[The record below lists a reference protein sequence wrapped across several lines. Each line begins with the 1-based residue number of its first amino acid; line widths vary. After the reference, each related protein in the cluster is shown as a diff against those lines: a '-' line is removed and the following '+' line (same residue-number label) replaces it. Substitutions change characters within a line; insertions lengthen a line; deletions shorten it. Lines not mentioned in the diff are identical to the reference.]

1 MTREWNS
8 FGQGRPQLS
17 QQSVGCL
24 NPLWWT
30 WSLQYNKVVP
40 PVISSI
46 ITSSRLC
53 DVHVYIYICVFLQCE
68 NWMCLIICQ
77 KPLTSCLFSP
87 PLLCMG
93 HHLVHNH
100 RFYILVKFAPKR
112 WQILFDPHPTKGS
125 FIRYS
130 NTVVNNHVFLEI
142 PFILKMMFLP
152 SKCGFPC
159 AANDVWII
167 LELGTSL
174 IECAWNP
181 IACY

>member
-1 MTREWNS
+1 MWRA
-8 FGQGRPQLS
+8 
-17 QQSVGCL
+17 C
-24 NPLWWT
+24 
-30 WSLQYNKVVP
+30 
-40 PVISSI
+40 ICI
-46 ITSSRLC
+46 CI
-53 DVHVYIYICVFLQCE
+53 YIYIYVCVCAFLQCE
-68 NWMCLIICQ
+68 NWICLIICQ

-100 RFYILVKFAPKR
+100 RFHILVKFAPKR

-130 NTVVNNHVFLEI
+130 NIVVNNHVFVEI

-152 SKCGFPC
+152 FKCGFPC

-167 LELGTSL
+167 LELGTWVPSHGGFPIGKSNGTISEKPWFYWVKL
-174 IECAWNP
+174 SVFLNP
-181 IACY
+181 HIHQLACYIPIIFPLYL